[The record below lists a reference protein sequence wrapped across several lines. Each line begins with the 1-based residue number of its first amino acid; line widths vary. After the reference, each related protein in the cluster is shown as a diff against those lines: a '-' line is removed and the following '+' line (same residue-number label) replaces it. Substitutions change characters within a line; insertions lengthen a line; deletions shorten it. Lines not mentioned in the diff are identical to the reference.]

1 MAGTGGAGQ
10 ERSVFTIEGAREFHR
25 WTHASITILLD
36 HLSTIP
42 ADEYVR
48 EVASFGFPTLRQQV
62 IHIFNCEG
70 VWISA
75 LQRLPYVD
83 RTSADCPTISDAKL
97 LQRQMREQTL
107 AYLSSLTDQQFNTA
121 TELRFP
127 DGDRFA
133 RVPAFILHHI
143 LTHAFHHKGQIVAM
157 CRALGHPAP
166 DTDMSQIQ

>member
-1 MAGTGGAGQ
+1 MGT
-10 ERSVFTIEGAREFHR
+10 SLFTIEGAREFHR
-25 WTHASITILLD
+25 WTHASLTLLLD

-42 ADEYVR
+42 SDEYVR
-48 EVASFGFPTLRQQV
+48 EVANFGVPTLRQQV

-70 VWISA
+70 VWIHA
-75 LQRLPYVD
+75 LQGIPYLD
-83 RTSADCPTISDAKL
+83 RTPADCLTIGDAKL
-97 LQRQMREQTL
+97 LQREMKGQTF
-107 AYLSSLTDQQFNTA
+107 AYLARLTDQEFNTA

-127 DGDRFA
+127 DGDRLV